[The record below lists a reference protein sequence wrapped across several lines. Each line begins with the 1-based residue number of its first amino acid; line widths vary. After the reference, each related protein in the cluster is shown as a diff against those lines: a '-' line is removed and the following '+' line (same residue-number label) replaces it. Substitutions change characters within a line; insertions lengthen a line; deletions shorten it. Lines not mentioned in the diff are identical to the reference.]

1 MTKQHEEF
9 NYYCLDRIQPFEND
23 IKLAYSD
30 GSIIKRLLF
39 KIGLKAKIKH
49 VDCFILY
56 TDSDQDLEQFIY
68 IESAAYFDN
77 QRRFFND
84 VFSITEMKTIIKCI
98 KTINIFEFVSLL
110 DFTHIY
116 QEFQNYIENNWD
128 ILDMDNLIEI

>member
-68 IESAAYFDN
+68 IESATYFDN

-84 VFSITEMKTIIKCI
+84 VFSIAEMKTIIKCI